1 MFLLVP
7 SYPGSPGPTAVK
19 QLCVCVC
26 VRVRVRV
33 CVCDVVLVTASTSV
47 VSCAYVSVIVVCDTF
62 VCPRRLY
69 SGLATEASCFR
80 PVHPYVLCTCLAEAF
95 FD

>member
-19 QLCVCVC
+19 QL
-26 VRVRVRV
+26 

-95 FD
+95 SD